1 MAPSSRR
8 HTATPKSATDAAL
21 GTPNN
26 TDNDDISATWNT
38 ATAKLPAFLASLEKN
53 DSLLSSTP
61 GLLLLWTRGYDVDS
75 KGRKVVMSDKHMLYC
90 INNADTEY
98 TFKEPSPSNKLIKFA
113 VADAAEARI
122 VALALGVIPPSGTAP
137 ELLAAAQLQATSRV
151 PDRKISKRCL

>member
-98 TFKEPSPSNKLIKFA
+98 TFKAPSPTNKFA
-113 VADAAEARI
+113 VADATEARL
-122 VALALGVIPPSGTAP
+122 VALAL
-137 ELLAAAQLQATSRV
+137 
-151 PDRKISKRCL
+151 